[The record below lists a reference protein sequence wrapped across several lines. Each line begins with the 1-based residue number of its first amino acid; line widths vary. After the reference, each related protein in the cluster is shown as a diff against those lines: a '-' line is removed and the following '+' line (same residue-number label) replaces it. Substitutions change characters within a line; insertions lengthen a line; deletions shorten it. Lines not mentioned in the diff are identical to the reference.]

1 MASCSRPRNTER
13 AFCSPARL
21 PAGSMGDACT
31 RHDCRGSGDLPR
43 TNINQC
49 TASACGLSVW
59 YLHTGPC
66 QVPCQVPDPA
76 DAASSGHAG
85 PGQPV
90 SQMFAL
96 SCPISMIQSHLSL
109 SRTRTLG
116 SGAHS
121 LLGRNPTLRPL
132 EQTWAP
138 DLQRSKLE
146 SQTDT
151 QRLDLQV
158 RELLAHSLARTHR
171 EAPITSPDS
180 HAPSSSRPP
189 LHQVP

>member
-1 MASCSRPRNTER
+1 MHK
-13 AFCSPARL
+13 ARL
-21 PAGSMGDACT
+21 QQRLRRP
-31 RHDCRGSGDLPR
+31 P
-43 TNINQC
+43 TNQCCINQC
-49 TASACGLSVW
+49 TASACGLPVW
-59 YLHTGPC
+59 YLHMGPC
-66 QVPCQVPDPA
+66 QAPCQVPDPA

-96 SCPISMIQSHLSL
+96 SCPISMIHSHLSL

-116 SGAHS
+116 FGAHS
-121 LLGRNPTLRPL
+121 LLGVNPTHRPL

-151 QRLDLQV
+151 HRLTY
-158 RELLAHSLARTHR
+158 RYESFSLTC
-171 EAPITSPDS
+171 S
-180 HAPSSSRPP
+180 HAWGGAHHLAEFARPLLFKAPPASGP
-189 LHQVP
+189 LNLLC

>member
-1 MASCSRPRNTER
+1 M
-13 AFCSPARL
+13 
-21 PAGSMGDACT
+21 DVCT
-31 RHDCRGSGDLPR
+31 KHDCSRGSGDLQR

-49 TASACGLSVW
+49 TASACGLPVW
-59 YLHTGPC
+59 YLHMVPC

-96 SCPISMIQSHLSL
+96 SSPISMIRSHPSL

-121 LLGRNPTLRPL
+121 LLGLNPTHRPL

-146 SQTDT
+146 SRTDT
-151 QRLDLQV
+151 QRLTYRYGSFSLT
-158 RELLAHSLARTHR
+158 RSHAWGGAHHLA
-171 EAPITSPDS
+171 DS